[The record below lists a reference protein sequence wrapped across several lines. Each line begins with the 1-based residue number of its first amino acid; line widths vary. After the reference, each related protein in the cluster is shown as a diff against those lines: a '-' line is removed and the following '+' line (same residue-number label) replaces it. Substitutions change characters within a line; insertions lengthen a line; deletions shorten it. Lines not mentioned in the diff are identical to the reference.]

1 MIISLLFMAALMG
14 VVAWWLLKQSYNTR
28 PWEANAP
35 HATSEDFSG
44 RSLPQ
49 PDAKLGLFVFLAVVT
64 SLFALFI
71 SAYVM
76 RMESGN
82 DWHPLPDPD
91 LLWLNTGALVLSS
104 IALQWAHVA
113 AKREQVD
120 SVRNGLLVGGFFAF
134 AFIGGQMLAWQ
145 QLVDAGYYV
154 HSNPANAF
162 FYLITGLHALHLL
175 GGVVAWGMTT
185 IKLLGGAE
193 VARVRLSVELCAV
206 YWHFLLVVWL
216 ILFGLMLST

>member
-1 MIISLLFMAALMG
+1 MG
-14 VVAWWLLKQSYNTR
+14 VIAWWLIKQSVDTR
-28 PWEANAP
+28 PWETGASYAS
-35 HATSEDFSG
+35 SEDFSG

-49 PDAKLGLFVFLAVVT
+49 PNAKLGLFIFLVVVT

-76 RMESGN
+76 RMKLG
-82 DWHPLPDPD
+82 DWRPLPDPD
-91 LLWLNTGALVLSS
+91 LLWLNTGALILSS

-113 AKREQVD
+113 ARREQVD
-120 SVRNGLLVGGFFAF
+120 HVRNGLLAGGFFAF
-134 AFIGGQMLAWQ
+134 AFIGGQLLAWQ
-145 QLVDAGYYV
+145 QLVDAGYYL

-185 IKLLGGAE
+185 IKLLGGTE

>member
-1 MIISLLFMAALMG
+1 MAVIMG
-14 VVAWWLLKQSYNTR
+14 VVVWWIMMQSVNTK
-28 PWEANAP
+28 PWEASA
-35 HATSEDFSG
+35 HYASSEDFSG

-49 PDAKLGLFVFLAVVT
+49 PNAKLGLFVFITVVT

-71 SAYVM
+71 SAYLM
-76 RMESGN
+76 RMELG
-82 DWHPLPDPD
+82 DWRPLPDPD
-91 LLWLNTGALVLSS
+91 LLWLNTGVLILSS
-104 IALQWAHVA
+104 IALQWALIA

-120 SVRNGLLVGGFFAF
+120 SMRNALLAGGFFAF
-134 AFIGGQMLAWQ
+134 VFIGGQLLAWQ
-145 QLVDAGYYV
+145 QLVDAGYYA

-185 IKLLGGAE
+185 IKVLRGTE

-206 YWHFLLVVWL
+206 YWHFLLVLWM

>member
-1 MIISLLFMAALMG
+1 MG
-14 VVAWWLLKQSYNTR
+14 VVVWWLMTQSVNTR
-28 PWEANAP
+28 PWEASA
-35 HATSEDFSG
+35 HYASSEDCSG

-49 PDAKLGLFVFLAVVT
+49 PNAKLGLFIFLAVVT

-76 RMESGN
+76 RMELG
-82 DWHPLPDPD
+82 DWRPLPDPGV
-91 LLWLNTGALVLSS
+91 LWLNTGVLVLSS
-104 IALQWAHVA
+104 IALQWALIA

-120 SVRNGLLVGGFFAF
+120 SMRNGLLAGGFFAF
-134 AFIGGQMLAWQ
+134 VFIGGQLLAWQ

-185 IKLLGGAE
+185 IKVLGGAE

-206 YWHFLLVVWL
+206 YWHFLLVLWI

>member
-1 MIISLLFMAALMG
+1 MG
-14 VVAWWLLKQSYNTR
+14 VIVWWLMTQSVNTR
-28 PWEANAP
+28 PWEASANYAS
-35 HATSEDFSG
+35 SEDFSG
-44 RSLPQ
+44 RSFPQ
-49 PDAKLGLFVFLAVVT
+49 PNTKLGLFVFITVVT

-71 SAYVM
+71 SAYTM
-76 RMESGN
+76 RMELG
-82 DWHPLPDPD
+82 DWRPLPDPD
-91 LLWLNTGALVLSS
+91 LLWLNTGVLVLSS
-104 IALQWAHVA
+104 IALQWALIA

-120 SVRNGLLVGGFFAF
+120 SMRNGLLAGGFFAF
-134 AFIGGQMLAWQ
+134 VFIGGQLLAWQ
-145 QLVDAGYYV
+145 QLVDAGYYA

-185 IKLLGGAE
+185 IKVLGGAE

-206 YWHFLLVVWL
+206 YWHFLLVLWM

>member
-1 MIISLLFMAALMG
+1 MG
-14 VVAWWLLKQSYNTR
+14 VVVWWIMTQSVNTR
-28 PWEANAP
+28 PWEASA
-35 HATSEDFSG
+35 HYASSEDFSG

-49 PDAKLGLFVFLAVVT
+49 PNAKLGLFVFLTVVT

-71 SAYVM
+71 SAYTM
-76 RMESGN
+76 RMELG
-82 DWHPLPDPD
+82 DWRPLPDPD
-91 LLWLNTGALVLSS
+91 LLWLNTGVLVLSS
-104 IALQWAHVA
+104 IALQWALIA

-120 SVRNGLLVGGFFAF
+120 SMRNGLLAGGFFAF
-134 AFIGGQMLAWQ
+134 VFIGGQLLAWQ
-145 QLVDAGYYV
+145 QLVDAGYYA

-185 IKLLGGAE
+185 IKVLGGVE

-206 YWHFLLVVWL
+206 YWHFLLVLWM

>member
-1 MIISLLFMAALMG
+1 M
-14 VVAWWLLKQSYNTR
+14 QSVNTK
-28 PWEANAP
+28 PWEASA
-35 HATSEDFSG
+35 HYASSEDFSG

-49 PDAKLGLFVFLAVVT
+49 PNAKLGLFVFITVVT

-71 SAYVM
+71 SAYLM
-76 RMESGN
+76 RMELG
-82 DWHPLPDPD
+82 DWRPLPDPD
-91 LLWLNTGALVLSS
+91 LLWLNTGVLILSS
-104 IALQWAHVA
+104 IALQWALIA

-120 SVRNGLLVGGFFAF
+120 SMRNALLAGGFFAF
-134 AFIGGQMLAWQ
+134 VFIGGQLLAWQ
-145 QLVDAGYYV
+145 QLVDAGYYA

-185 IKLLGGAE
+185 IKVLGGTE

-206 YWHFLLVVWL
+206 YWHFLLVLWV

>member
-1 MIISLLFMAALMG
+1 MG
-14 VVAWWLLKQSYNTR
+14 VVAWWLLKQSVGTR
-28 PWEANAP
+28 PWQSDA
-35 HATSEDFSG
+35 HYATSEDFSG

-49 PDAKLGLFVFLAVVT
+49 PDAKLVLIIFLVVVT

-71 SAYVM
+71 SAYLM
-76 RMESGN
+76 RMTMAS
-82 DWHPLPDPD
+82 DWRPLPDPD
-91 LLWLNTGALVLSS
+91 LLWLNTVVLILSS
-104 IALQWAHVA
+104 IALQWAQVA

-120 SVRNGLLVGGFFAF
+120 RLRNGLLVGGFFAF
-134 AFIGGQMLAWQ
+134 VFIGGQLLAWQ

-175 GGVVAWGMTT
+175 GGVVAWGVTT
-185 IKLLGGAE
+185 KKLLGGSE
-193 VARVRLSVELCAV
+193 VARVRLSVELCAI